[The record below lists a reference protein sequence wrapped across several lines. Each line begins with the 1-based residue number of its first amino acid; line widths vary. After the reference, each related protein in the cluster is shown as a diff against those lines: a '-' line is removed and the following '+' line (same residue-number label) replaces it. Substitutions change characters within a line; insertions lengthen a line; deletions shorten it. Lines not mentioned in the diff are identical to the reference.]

1 MDSIQFIARLKNANN
16 KSQEAI
22 SLKREIRQLPSSERT
37 LVLNRLIEEKKRS
50 DNSDFNDAV
59 DDIVNEFSPDK

>member
-1 MDSIQFIARLKNANN
+1 MDSNQFIARLKNANN
-16 KSQEAI
+16 KSIEAI
-22 SLKREIRQLPSSERT
+22 SLKREIRQLPSSERS

>member
-1 MDSIQFIARLKNANN
+1 MDYNRFVTRLKNADM
-16 KSQEAI
+16 KRLEAI
-22 SLKREIRQLPSSERT
+22 SLKREIRELPPSERT
-37 LVLNRLIEEKKRS
+37 IVLNKLREEKNRS